1 MQKTLLFAFA
11 LMITFGGIHAQAKDI
26 LNEKQKDTTLELLN
40 NLCGDTW
47 CEGDFEY
54 EFDQI
59 DCSKHKKNCKIELN
73 VLIYGEFCYS
83 NKPNEIKLYKK
94 ISWLCR
100 IPSLNKVSDIL
111 VREKK
116 KEVYLNQRFIDK
128 ADQCIGYASEP
139 FWSIYGGENFP
150 RVGCD

>member
-1 MQKTLLFAFA
+1 MKKTLLFTFAFI
-11 LMITFGGIHAQAKDI
+11 LTLGSLHAQAKDF

-59 DCSKHKKNCKIELN
+59 DCSKRKKNCTIELN
-73 VLIYGEFCYS
+73 VLIFGEYCYP
-83 NKPNEIKLYKK
+83 NKPSEFKVYKK

-100 IPSLNKVSDIL
+100 IPELKNVRDIL
-111 VREKK
+111 V
-116 KEVYLNQRFIDK
+116 KENKRTYLSQKFINEVDE
-128 ADQCIGYASEP
+128 CIGYASEP
-139 FWSIYGGENFP
+139 FWPIYGGENYP